1 MRSLRRLA
9 AGMRTLRASL
19 RPRQSGLPVLLV
31 LVLTLLST
39 GCGDGIR
46 EFINPPGAS
55 VQRVEIQDGGAWKVT
70 LRVQNF
76 SNVRTEFE
84 RVELA
89 LFVDGNRAGM
99 LSRGADLV
107 VESDSVELLILE
119 IDAAVA
125 ARAVL
130 ASESALRSGVA
141 YRLEGSIET
150 RKPRGRYP
158 IAFDS
163 RLAPVPGRPGEF
175 R

>member
-1 MRSLRRLA
+1 MQ
-9 AGMRTLRASL
+9 TLRLLAENV
-19 RPRQSGLPVLLV
+19 RRRAPAGIRQQPGLVLLV
-31 LVLTLLST
+31 VLAMALALT

-55 VQRVEIQDGGAWKVT
+55 VQRLEVATDGGWKVT

-76 SNVRTEFE
+76 SNVLTEFE
-84 RVELA
+84 QIELA
-89 LFVDGNRAGM
+89 LYVDGRRAGM
-99 LSRGADLV
+99 LSRGADLI
-107 VESDSVELLILE
+107 VESDSVELLVLDL
-119 IDAAVA
+119 DAAA
-125 ARAVL
+125 AAQTTL
-130 ASESALRSGVA
+130 ASESALRNGFA

-163 RLAPVPGRPGEF
+163 RLAPVPGRAGEF

>member
-1 MRSLRRLA
+1 MRKLRALREGLRLPA
-9 AGMRTLRASL
+9 AGLSQR
-19 RPRQSGLPVLLV
+19 RPAWPVLLALV
-31 LVLTLLST
+31 AMLVLG

-55 VQRVEIQDGGAWKVT
+55 VQRVETQADGRWKVT
-70 LRVQNF
+70 LRVQNY

-84 RVELA
+84 QIELA
-89 LFVDGNRAGM
+89 LFVDGRRAGM
-99 LSRGADLV
+99 LSRGAGLV
-107 VESDSVELLILE
+107 VESDSVELLSLE
-119 IDAAVA
+119 IDAAQA
-125 ARAVL
+125 AKAAL
-130 ASESALRSGVA
+130 GSESARKNGVA

-150 RKPRGRYP
+150 RKPRGRHP